1 MDADTFLTRVRTEL
15 MAVTSPALP
24 DRLPAT
30 PASGDGRL
38 FDRFAE
44 ELEKAG
50 GAARWVNRQDLAAE
64 IYEIASSVG
73 AASAVVTADTAEFRE
88 RIDRGLA
95 DAQCVGSEVT
105 REAAASADLG
115 ITGAVAGVCSTG
127 SVLVRATPDS
137 PRVASLLPPTHVAIL
152 HEAALLPGFEELFAG
167 MQEHLSGANAAVLIT
182 GPSRTTDI
190 ELTLVR
196 GVHGPKRMTALV
208 VRGE

>member
-1 MDADTFLTRVRTEL
+1 VEAEAFLARVRSGLAGVGTVPLPE
-15 MAVTSPALP
+15 VRSP
-24 DRLPAT
+24 T

-50 GAARWVNRQDLAAE
+50 GTARWVNRQDLSAE
-64 IYEIASSVG
+64 VYELAVEAGAS
-73 AASAVVTADTAEFRE
+73 SAVVSEDVAEFRD

-95 DAQCVGSEVT
+95 DAGCPGAPVS

-127 SVLVRATPDS
+127 SVLLRASPAS
-137 PRVASLLPPTHVAIL
+137 PRIASLLPPAHVAIL
-152 HEAALLPGFEELFAG
+152 HETALLPGFDELFEVLGDQLRA
-167 MQEHLSGANAAVLIT
+167 ANAAVLVT
-182 GPSRTTDI
+182 GPSRTSDI

-196 GVHGPKRMTALV
+196 GVHGPRSMTALV
-208 VRGE
+208 VREE